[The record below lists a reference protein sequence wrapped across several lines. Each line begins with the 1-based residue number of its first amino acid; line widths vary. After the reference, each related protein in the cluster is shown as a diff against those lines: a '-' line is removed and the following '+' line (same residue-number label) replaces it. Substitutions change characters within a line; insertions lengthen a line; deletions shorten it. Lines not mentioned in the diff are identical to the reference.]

1 MDHAVILHAG
11 LIACRAAGFWR
22 GVLITGPS
30 GSGKS
35 DLALR
40 MLEAGYRLVADDR
53 TVVWTSAGKLY
64 GKAAPALHGLIE
76 ARGLG
81 VVAETAIAFTAI
93 ALICDCT
100 PHDMERAP
108 ENAAERVLDIA
119 LPRIRLAALEPSAP
133 AKLNRALMH
142 LGDGH

>member
-1 MDHAVILHAG
+1 MILHAG
-11 LIACRAAGFWR
+11 LVACRVAGFWR
-22 GVLITGPS
+22 GALVTGPS

-40 MLEAGYRLVADDR
+40 MLESGFRLVADDR
-53 TVVWTSAGKLY
+53 TFVWLSGGRLY

-81 VVAETAIAFTAI
+81 VVAETAIAFAPI
-93 ALICDCT
+93 ALVCDCT
-100 PHDMERAP
+100 PCPIERTP
-108 ENAAERVLDIA
+108 EKEAETVLGVP

-133 AKLNRALMH
+133 AKLGRALMH
-142 LGDGH
+142 LGAGE